1 LLTNLEIL
9 FQAPIFSVQLL
20 IDGLMV
26 GAIFALV
33 AYGMALVW
41 GVMNIINVAQGELVM
56 LGGYVTLMLYN
67 AGLSPFLGI
76 PVAAAVLYLVGLL
89 LYYLVI
95 WRIVDRDLFISL
107 LATFG
112 LSILIQQLANEVFGA
127 NVETAQSGL
136 GTLFLF
142 DASVTVSEIKLVAFV
157 CAFVVAG
164 VMIVFLKY
172 SRLGQAIRATA
183 QNARAARILGID
195 TQRMYAT
202 TFALNAAICGAA
214 GALVAMTWIVHP
226 YLGLAYTVRSFMI
239 VVVAGLGNLA
249 GVIAAGLGLGVAEIF
264 AGFLLGAEAQAAFVF
279 SLLVVILIARSLLLH
294 RQRKVLR

>member
-1 LLTNLEIL
+1 MNSLQIL
-9 FQAPIFSVQLL
+9 IQAPIFSVQLL
-20 IDGLMV
+20 IDGLLV

-56 LGGYVTLMLYN
+56 LGGYVTLILYQ

-76 PVAAAVLYLVGLL
+76 PAAAIVLYLIGLV

-95 WRIVDRDLFISL
+95 WRIVERDLFVSL

-112 LSILIQQLANEVFGA
+112 LSILIQQLANQVFGA
-127 NVETAQSGL
+127 NVETARSDL
-136 GTLFLF
+136 GTLLLF
-142 DASVTVSEIKLVAFV
+142 GGSVTVSEIKLVAFV
-157 CAFVVAG
+157 GAFLVAG
-164 VMIVFLKY
+164 IMVVFLKY

-183 QNARAARILGID
+183 QDARAARILGVD
-195 TQRMYAT
+195 TQRVYAT

-214 GALVAMTWIVHP
+214 GALVAMTWIIHP

-249 GVIAAGLGLGVAEIF
+249 GVIVAGLGLGVAETF

-279 SLLVVILIARSLLLH
+279 TLLVVILVFRSLLLH

>member
-1 LLTNLEIL
+1 MSNLQILL
-9 FQAPIFSVQLL
+9 QAPIFSVQLL
-20 IDGLMV
+20 IDGLLV

-56 LGGYVTLMLYN
+56 LGGYVTLILYQ

-76 PVAAAVLYLVGLL
+76 PAAAIALYLIGLL

-95 WRIVDRDLFISL
+95 WRVVDRDLFISL

-112 LSILIQQLANEVFGA
+112 LSILIQQLANQVFGA
-127 NVETAQSGL
+127 NVETARSEL
-136 GTLFLF
+136 GTLVLF
-142 DASVTVSEIKLVAFV
+142 DGNITVSEIKLVAFV
-157 CAFVVAG
+157 GAFLVAG
-164 VMIVFLKY
+164 IMVVFLKY

-183 QNARAARILGID
+183 QDARAARILGVD
-195 TQRMYAT
+195 TQRVYAT

-214 GALVAMTWIVHP
+214 GALVAMTWIIHP

-249 GVIAAGLGLGVAEIF
+249 GVIVAGLGLGVAETF

-279 SLLVVILIARSLLLH
+279 SLLVVILIFRSLLLH